1 MKSVLLIIVIIVVLA
16 LSLGRIIML
25 EGHLSDYKFEINH
38 LQTKIT
44 RLEAL
49 GEYETALYQLMP
61 ALAWAQLRAANEILK
76 QECQWEFEGREMP
89 LLMEK
94 GSKIK

>member
-1 MKSVLLIIVIIVVLA
+1 MKYILILTYIIVISIVIVTL
-16 LSLGRIIML
+16 IIPL
-25 EGHLSDYKFEINH
+25 ENQLSDCRFECNH
-38 LQTKIT
+38 LQTKID

-61 ALAWAQLRAANEILK
+61 PLAWAQLRAANEIVK
-76 QECQWEFEGREMP
+76 QERQWKYEGRELP

-94 GSKIK
+94 E